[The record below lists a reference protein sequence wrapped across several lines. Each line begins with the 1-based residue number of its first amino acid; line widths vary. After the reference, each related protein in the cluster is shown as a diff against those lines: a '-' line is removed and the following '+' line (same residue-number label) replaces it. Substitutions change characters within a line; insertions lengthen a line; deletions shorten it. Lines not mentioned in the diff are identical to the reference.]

1 VGFVEAV
8 YEGEN
13 HSVKPVN
20 GFGLDAESQKARG
33 KDIYIFSKFATP
45 MESMA

>member
-1 VGFVEAV
+1 VEEARDQASIWWAVGFVEAA

-20 GFGLDAESQKARG
+20 GFGFDAESQKARG
-33 KDIYIFSKFATP
+33 KDI
-45 MESMA
+45 